1 MEELYFMKDK
11 IRHFIVKS
19 SYLPE
24 GKVKNETLI
33 FSQGILDSM
42 GFITLI
48 NFLEES
54 FSLKANDSDLMETN
68 FESVNAIADFVV
80 RKLHT
85 ENVLIESQLLKAS
98 QEV

>member
-1 MEELYFMKDK
+1 MEELFYMKDK

-24 GKVKNETLI
+24 EKVKNETLI
-33 FSQGILDSM
+33 FAQGILDSM

-48 NFLEES
+48 SFLEES
-54 FSLKANDSDLMETN
+54 FALKANDSDLMETN

-80 RKLHT
+80 RKLEL
-85 ENVLIESQLLKAS
+85 ENVLIESHLLKTS
-98 QEV
+98 